1 MPGSN
6 RIRKNSFFSFL
17 SISLRLIAN
26 VIVFWIIARFYG
38 PSLFGQFTFAQTLAS
53 IFILFGDFGFD
64 VLLTNEISRNRNNAI
79 KIFRQF
85 FSLKL
90 VFTFFALVGMWVFVL
105 INNFSV
111 QARIL
116 IIVFSFY
123 MVFTTLTNFLY
134 ALYKGFERLEYE
146 TKVSLTINFLLL
158 VTVLIL
164 IFLKIDLIFIAIVF
178 VLTRLF
184 GFGVAI
190 KYSREVLQGISFRL
204 FFKEIR
210 IIKNKVF
217 VYGFHLTFSY
227 LFFQLDTILLAF
239 WKGDY
244 DVGIYQAVFKLIA
257 IPLVIPEI
265 LVNALMPTL
274 SRLYLE
280 NKNEWARIGML
291 MNKLLVVIIL
301 PISIILYVYADQII
315 HLIYGTGKFIAA
327 IPLLRI
333 FALTLFVRFNLET
346 FALMLTTSDRQKVR
360 MFVVLVAT
368 FLNLAI
374 NYFMIPRYGV
384 YGAALA
390 SLGTNVFVG
399 ICYVSA
405 TSPLFLQWMINIKTA
420 IMLIV
425 SFLLAFLLWKIKLI
439 SIFISV
445 PTLLLFLGLFSYYF
459 YFNKEEKRV
468 ILLENFKFFSFF
480 IFKNQ

>member
-1 MPGSN
+1 MPDSI
-6 RIRKNSFFSFL
+6 RIRRNSFFSFL

-38 PSLFGQFTFAQTLAS
+38 PSLFGQFSFAQTLAT

-64 VLLTNEISRNRNNAI
+64 VLLTNEISRNRENAV

-90 VFTFFALVGMWVFVL
+90 VFTFFALAGMWVFVF
-105 INNFSV
+105 INNFSF

-123 MVFTTLTNFLY
+123 MVFTTLSNFLF

-146 TKVSLTINFLLL
+146 TKVSLIINLLL
-158 VTVLIL
+158 LIIVLVL
-164 IFLKIDLIFIAIVF
+164 VFFKIDLVYIALVF
-178 VLTRLF
+178 VLTRLI
-184 GFGVAI
+184 GFSIAI
-190 KYSREVLQGISFRL
+190 RYSREVLQNISFRL

-210 IIKNKVF
+210 IVRNKVF

-274 SRLYLE
+274 SRLHIE
-280 NKNEWARIGML
+280 NKKEWARIGML
-291 MNKLLVVIIL
+291 MNKLLIVIIL
-301 PISIILYVYADQII
+301 PLSIILYVYADQII
-315 HLIYGTGKFIAA
+315 YLIYGTDKYLAA

-346 FALMLTTSDRQKVR
+346 FALMLTTSDRQKLR
-360 MFVVLVAT
+360 MLVVLAAA
-368 FLNLAI
+368 FLNFTI
-374 NYFMIPRYGV
+374 NYFMIPKYGV
-384 YGAALA
+384 YGAAIT
-390 SLGTNVFVG
+390 SLGTNIFVWV
-399 ICYVSA
+399 CYMLA
-405 TSPLFLQWMINIKTA
+405 TSPLFLNWIVNLKT
-420 IMLIV
+420 IVTLMV
-425 SFLLAFLLWKIKLI
+425 SFLLAYIFWIVKSI
-439 SIFISV
+439 SMFISV
-445 PTLLLFLGLFSYYF
+445 PALLLLLGLFSYYF
-459 YFNKEEKRV
+459 YFNKEEKRI
-468 ILLENFKFFSFF
+468 ILLENLRLFSFN
-480 IFKNQ
+480 FKNQ